1 MPPQHNQAMVSG
13 VDRSSPTGP
22 QSNVQKAAATT
33 TATPESPRAAAV
45 VHSTGKIPEPL
56 LEATEYLA
64 PSALSRRAEGPGS

>member
-1 MPPQHNQAMVSG
+1 M
-13 VDRSSPTGP
+13 
-22 QSNVQKAAATT
+22 
-33 TATPESPRAAAV
+33 PESGGDHDRDAGKPRAAAV